1 MAKVR
6 GLPSPEE
13 PVSTTP
19 TGVSSLVMTCC
30 GLATTGAATAPYPV
44 SVAGAEV
51 CVEDEPIEAVT
62 VVARPARMVRA
73 PLQLPRTTLE
83 RLGVMGPE
91 LKVPPPCRSVPPSE
105 EEAAVGTSVWLVRF
119 LPQTTKV
126 WSTPAGAVRFAGGHG
141 APGAAGAEATT
152 TSSTWKEYAVTPSPP
167 GTAAGAG
174 ARSSSSE
181 ASDPPTA
188 TRKVPVRSAAASPA
202 VEIGR
207 A

>member
-62 VVARPARMVRA
+62 VVPWPARMVRA

-83 RLGVMGPE
+83 GLGPGPRPPSRGRVGGPGPE
-91 LKVPPPCRSVPPSE
+91 LKVPGLC
-105 EEAAVGTSVWLVRF
+105 
-119 LPQTTKV
+119 
-126 WSTPAGAVRFAGGHG
+126 
-141 APGAAGAEATT
+141 
-152 TSSTWKEYAVTPSPP
+152 
-167 GTAAGAG
+167 
-174 ARSSSSE
+174 
-181 ASDPPTA
+181 
-188 TRKVPVRSAAASPA
+188 
-202 VEIGR
+202 
-207 A
+207 